1 MAGRRAKIGL
11 TCIVFGIL
19 WIPIWVVVLKPGLE
33 FLLKAFGASGY
44 FSVDIAFGM
53 LCVPPIL
60 LLLGGLVSF
69 LMDDD

>member
-1 MAGRRAKIGL
+1 MAGRRAKIGV

-19 WIPIWVVVLKPGLE
+19 WIPITVIWLPVEFRKSLPGEIELGVMC
-33 FLLKAFGASGY
+33 L
-44 FSVDIAFGM
+44 M
-53 LCVPPIL
+53 PIL